1 MSCSENSKAKPQKV
15 MMAIGSLGNI
25 VPDRGKSKHEIP
37 SWPMSSIPE
46 EWQNWASEEKK
57 QVEIL
62 KGERKGGQI
71 SMPMRLSAPSGQAAK
86 QKSDAISLE
95 CLKYAHDGWVI
106 IHYWGIP

>member
-1 MSCSENSKAKPQKV
+1 

-37 SWPMSSIPE
+37 SWYMSSVLE

-62 KGERKGGQI
+62 KGERKGRQI
-71 SMPMRLSAPSGQAAK
+71 RMPMGLSAPSGQAAE

-95 CLKYAHDGWVI
+95 YLKYAYGGWVI
-106 IHYWGIP
+106 YTIGECHEQRDATRV